1 MFEYD
6 KSQMNREQFKRFV
19 LEHSL
24 TQMDDKVRS
33 GRISLDEHAMASC
46 AWKYSRHNW
55 DIAKQGVLN
64 QVPLGYL
71 SKAEAFFVLS
81 VLAEI
86 CPSRFD

>member
-6 KSQMNREQFKRFV
+6 KSKNNREQLKRFV

-24 TQMDDKVRS
+24 NQMNDMVRL
-33 GRISLDEHAMASC
+33 GRIGPDEHAMAVEVWEHS
-46 AWKYSRHNW
+46 KMDW
-55 DIAKQGVLN
+55 DK
-64 QVPLGYL
+64 VPSSIHARVTLGFL
-71 SKAEAFFVLS
+71 TLPEAELALS

>member
-6 KSQMNREQFKRFV
+6 KSTMNREQLKRFV

-24 TQMDDKVRS
+24 NQMNDMVRL
-33 GRISLDEHAMASC
+33 GRIGLDEHAMAVEV
-46 AWKYSRHNW
+46 WEHSRMDWN
-55 DIAKQGVLN
+55 K
-64 QVPLGYL
+64 VPPCIQARVTLGFL
-71 SKAEAFFVLS
+71 TPLEAELALS

>member
-6 KSQMNREQFKRFV
+6 KSTNNPEQLKRFV

-24 TQMDDKVRS
+24 NQMDDMVRE
-33 GRISLDEHAMASC
+33 GRISLDEHAMATC
-46 AWKYSRHNW
+46 AWKYSRDNW
-55 DIAKQGVLN
+55 DIAKQEVLN

-71 SKAEAFFVLS
+71 SQEESQLVLFVL
-81 VLAEI
+81 AQI